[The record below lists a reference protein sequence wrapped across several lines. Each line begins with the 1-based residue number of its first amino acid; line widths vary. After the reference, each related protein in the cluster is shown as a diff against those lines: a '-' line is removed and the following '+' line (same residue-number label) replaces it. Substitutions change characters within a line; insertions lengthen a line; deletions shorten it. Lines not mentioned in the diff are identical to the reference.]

1 LGEGEG
7 LESHLGEVKRQGKKL
22 EDAINPGYEELGKK
36 DHKSKKRK
44 RELEGVQGG
53 VSEDFG
59 DGEKKRKK
67 HKKDKGQGKEEDDV
81 QEPKKK
87 RKNKTGFPDPN
98 EDASLSNQARKGM
111 MLCNPSFK
119 LSRYDR
125 QFSLSTNL

>member
-1 LGEGEG
+1 MGESEG

-44 RELEGVQGG
+44 RELEGVQG
-53 VSEDFG
+53 EDFG
-59 DGEKKRKK
+59 DGEKKGKK

-87 RKNKTGFPDPN
+87 RKNKTGLPDPN
-98 EDASLSNQARKGM
+98 KDASLSNQARKGM
-111 MLCNPSFK
+111 TLCNPSFK